1 MTAGKKYHWV
11 KNIGYRDDD
20 LSFFIR
26 FLLDVEQKS
35 ERVGFSLPNSSQGPS
50 IGKSFRSMFS
60 TVLHRISVGNDS
72 HGSLDDVIAWVHAQK
87 FNQAVTKRD
96 GCFGIIK

>member
-35 ERVGFSLPNSSQGPS
+35 ERVGFSLPNSSQGP
-50 IGKSFRSMFS
+50 F
-60 TVLHRISVGNDS
+60 HWQ
-72 HGSLDDVIAWVHAQK
+72 VI
-87 FNQAVTKRD
+87 
-96 GCFGIIK
+96 